1 MSYARVSIL
10 GTFPGGE
17 KWSINPCFDPEGEL
31 GTIPGQAGMDAAVV
45 AINGITVP
53 GSLTTLMGS
62 GVSLVGSRLE
72 IRDDNTDAL
81 LGLSQANRA
90 TAVVGV
96 GSLKLPTQSAI
107 VASLRTNTPGG
118 RGRGRVY
125 WPATGAVLGTDGR
138 LSSPTTAAI
147 VADLKTY
154 FKAIESALALGQ
166 PTAAWYLSV
175 RSSTAKATP
184 HVARIQVGDVIDTQR
199 RRRDAYVEAYQSVT
213 Y

>member
-1 MSYARVSIL
+1 
-10 GTFPGGE
+10 
-17 KWSINPCFDPEGEL
+17 
-31 GTIPGQAGMDAAVV
+31 
-45 AINGITVP
+45 
-53 GSLTTLMGS
+53 
-62 GVSLVGSRLE
+62 
-72 IRDDNTDAL
+72 
-81 LGLSQANRA
+81 
-90 TAVVGV
+90 VVGV
-96 GSLKLPTQSAI
+96 GSLQLPTQSAI